1 MRSGGV
7 GDQNGGPPQRQ
18 ATQRFEYFA
27 LGGGVE
33 MGGGFVEQQDWRVL
47 QHGTGN
53 CHALLLASRGAKVVV
68 NDPGGSVDGTGGA
81 HRVADAV
88 VAEIK
93 AAGGEAVAS
102 YASVAE
108 EKAAASIVQT
118 AMDTWGRLDILVN
131 NAGILR
137 DKAFNNMTMEDYEF
151 VNQVH
156 HFGTAYC
163 IKAAWPI
170 MRKQQ
175 YGRVVVTTSGSGT
188 VGNFGQ
194 ANYGAAK
201 MAVNGLINVL
211 RHEGAKYNIRLNA
224 ISPSAYTR
232 MTESLLPPDI
242 APWMKPELVSP
253 MVAWLCSE
261 ECDQNGEIMAATA
274 GGYARVQYFV
284 TEGAQFDP
292 AEPVTIEMVR
302 DSLDQIRDLTQ
313 IKPYFGMMGNVVEK
327 LREMGRIR

>member
-1 MRSGGV
+1 MDIRYDGRVAIVTGAGV
-7 GDQNGGPPQRQ
+7 G
-18 ATQRFEYFA
+18 
-27 LGGGVE
+27 LGRE
-33 MGGGFVEQQDWRVL
+33 
-47 QHGTGN
+47 
-53 CHALLLASRGAKVVV
+53 HALLLASRGAKVVV
-68 NDPGGSVDGTGGA
+68 NDPGGSVDGTGGTA
-81 HRVADAV
+81 ATADQV
-88 VAEIK
+88 VATIK
-93 AAGGEAVAS
+93 QAGGEAVAS

-108 EKAAASIVQT
+108 EAAAQTIIDT
-118 AMDTWGRLDILVN
+118 AMNAWGRVDILVN

-137 DKAFNNMTMEDYEF
+137 DKAFNNMTMADYEF

-163 IKAAWPI
+163 TKAAWPI

-211 RHEGAKYNIRLNA
+211 RHEGAKYNIRCNA

-242 APWMKPELVSP
+242 APWMKAELVSP

-284 TEGAQFDP
+284 TEGKQFDP

-302 DSLDQIRDLTQ
+302 DSLDQIRDLSTA
-313 IKPYFGMMGNVVEK
+313 KPYFGMMGNVVEK
-327 LREMGRIR
+327 LREMGRIK

>member
-1 MRSGGV
+1 MAIRFDDRVAIVTGAGAGLGRS
-7 GDQNGGPPQRQ
+7 
-18 ATQRFEYFA
+18 
-27 LGGGVE
+27 
-33 MGGGFVEQQDWRVL
+33 
-47 QHGTGN
+47 
-53 CHALLLASRGAKVVV
+53 HAMLLASRGAKVVV
-68 NDPGGSVDGTGGA
+68 NDPGGAVDGRGGQHA
-81 HRVADAV
+81 VADTV

-93 AAGGEAVAS
+93 AAGGQAVAN
-102 YASVAE
+102 YDSVADA
-108 EKAAASIVQT
+108 KSAQNIVDT
-118 AMDTWGRLDILVN
+118 AVNTWGRLDILVN
-131 NAGILR
+131 NAGVLR
-137 DKAFNNMTMEDYEF
+137 DKAFNNMSLEDFEF
-151 VNQVH
+151 AVQVH
-156 HFGTAYC
+156 FYGTVYC
-163 IKAAWPI
+163 TKAAWPV

-175 YGRVVVTTSGSGT
+175 YGRIVVTTSGSGT

-194 ANYGAAK
+194 SNYGAAK

-232 MTESLLPPDI
+232 MTESLLPPDM

-284 TEGAQFDP
+284 TEGKQFDP
-292 AEPVTIEMVR
+292 AEPVTIEMIR

-313 IKPYFGMMGNVVEK
+313 VKPYFGMMGNVVEK
-327 LREMGRIR
+327 LREMGRIK

>member
-1 MRSGGV
+1 MNLFDLKGKVAVVTGG
-7 GDQNGGPPQRQ
+7 NGGIG
-18 ATQRFEYFA
+18 
-27 LGGGVE
+27 LGMAQGI
-33 MGGGFVEQQDWRVL
+33 
-47 QHGTGN
+47 
-53 CHALLLASRGAKVVV
+53 ASLG
-68 NDPGGSVDGTGGA
+68 
-81 HRVADAV
+81 
-88 VAEIK
+88 
-93 AAGGEAVAS
+93 
-102 YASVAE
+102 
-108 EKAAASIVQT
+108 ASIVI
-118 AMDTWGRLDILVN
+118 AGRNEAKAAEALKTLRDMGAEASFIVADVTHKAECVALIAAAAAKYGRVDILVN

-327 LREMGRIR
+327 LREMGRIK

>member
-1 MRSGGV
+1 MIRFDNRVAIVTGAGV
-7 GDQNGGPPQRQ
+7 G
-18 ATQRFEYFA
+18 
-27 LGGGVE
+27 LG
-33 MGGGFVEQQDWRVL
+33 RS
-47 QHGTGN
+47 
-53 CHALLLASRGAKVVV
+53 HALLLASRGAKVVV
-68 NDPGGSVDGTGGA
+68 NDPGGAVDGTGGA
-81 HRVADAV
+81 NAVADSV

-93 AAGGEAVAS
+93 AAGGEAVAN
-102 YASVAE
+102 YNSVADWDS
-108 EKAAASIVQT
+108 AQGIIQT
-118 AMDTWGRLDILVN
+118 AMDNWGRVDILVN

-137 DKAFNNMTMEDYEF
+137 DKAFINMTKEEYDI
-151 VNQVH
+151 VNAVH
-156 HFGTAYC
+156 HMGTAYC
-163 IKAAWPI
+163 TRAAWPI

-224 ISPSAYTR
+224 ISPSAWTR
-232 MTESLLPPDI
+232 MTEKLLPPDVGQ
-242 APWMKPELVSP
+242 WMKPELVSP

-284 TEGAQFDP
+284 TDGVQFDP
-292 AEPVTIEMVR
+292 AEPVTIEMIQENI
-302 DSLDQIRDLTQ
+302 DKIRDLSTV
-313 IKPYFGMMGNVVEK
+313 IPYTGMFGTVEK
-327 LREMGRIR
+327 KLRAMGRIK

>member
-1 MRSGGV
+1 MDVRFDGRVAIVTGAGAGLGRS
-7 GDQNGGPPQRQ
+7 
-18 ATQRFEYFA
+18 
-27 LGGGVE
+27 
-33 MGGGFVEQQDWRVL
+33 
-47 QHGTGN
+47 
-53 CHALLLASRGAKVVV
+53 HAMLLASRGAKVVV

-81 HRVADAV
+81 NAVADKV
-88 VAEIK
+88 VSEIK
-93 AAGGEAVAS
+93 AAGGEAIAS

-108 EKAAASIVQT
+108 ERAAQSIIDT
-118 AMDTWGRLDILVN
+118 ATSAWGRLDILVN

-137 DKAFNNMTMEDYEF
+137 DKSFNNMDAADYEL

-156 HFGTAYC
+156 HFGTVYC
-163 IKAAWPI
+163 TKAAWPI

-224 ISPSAYTR
+224 ISPSALTR
-232 MTESLLPPDI
+232 MTESLLPPDVG
-242 APWMKPELVSP
+242 PWMKPELVSP
-253 MVAWLCSE
+253 AVAWLCSE
-261 ECDQNGEIMAATA
+261 ECDQNGEIIAATA
-274 GGYARVQYFV
+274 GGYARVRYFV
-284 TEGAQFDP
+284 TEGVQFDP

-302 DSLDQIRDLTQ
+302 DSLGKIRDLSTAV
-313 IKPYFGMMGNVVEK
+313 PYTGMMGNVAQK
-327 LREMGRIR
+327 LREMGRIK

>member
-1 MRSGGV
+1 MAN
-7 GDQNGGPPQRQ
+7 DL
-18 ATQRFEYFA
+18 RFDGRVA
-27 LGGGVE
+27 IVTGAGGGL
-33 MGGGFVEQQDWRVL
+33 GRA
-47 QHGTGN
+47 
-53 CHALLLASRGAKVVV
+53 HALLLGARGARVVV
-68 NDPGGSVDGTGGA
+68 NDLGGSMRGGGQSSTPAQSVVD
-81 HRVADAV
+81 
-88 VAEIK
+88 EIK
-93 AAGGEAVAS
+93 AAGGEAVAN
-102 YASVAE
+102 YNSVAE
-108 EKAAASIVQT
+108 EAAAQAIVAT

-137 DKAFNNMTMEDYEF
+137 DKAFNNMSMADYEF

-175 YGRVVVTTSGSGT
+175 YGRIVVTTSGSGT

-232 MTESLLPPDI
+232 MTESLLPPDM

-302 DSLDQIRDLTQ
+302 DKIDQIRDLTQ
-313 IKPYFGMMGNVVEK
+313 IRPYFGMMGNVVEK
-327 LREMGRIR
+327 LREMGRVK

>member
-1 MRSGGV
+1 MDV
-7 GDQNGGPPQRQ
+7 
-18 ATQRFEYFA
+18 RFDNRVA
-27 LGGGVE
+27 IVTGAGAGLGRE
-33 MGGGFVEQQDWRVL
+33 
-47 QHGTGN
+47 
-53 CHALLLASRGAKVVV
+53 HALLLASRGAKVVV

-81 HRVADAV
+81 SAVADKV
-88 VAEIK
+88 VQEIT
-93 AAGGEAVAS
+93 ASGGQAVAS

-108 EKAAASIVQT
+108 EAAAASIIQT

-137 DKAFNNMTMEDYEF
+137 DKAFNNMTMADYEF

-170 MRKQQ
+170 MRKQA
-175 YGRVVVTTSGSGT
+175 YGRIVVTTSGSGT

-211 RHEGAKYNIRLNA
+211 RHEGAKYNIRCNA

-232 MTESLLPPDI
+232 MTEGLLPPDME
-242 APWMKPELVSP
+242 PWMKPELVSP
-253 MVAWLCSE
+253 IVAWLCSE
-261 ECDQNGEIMAATA
+261 DCDQNGEIMAATA

-284 TEGAQFDP
+284 TDGVQFDP

-302 DSLDQIRDLTQ
+302 DQLDAIRDLSTAR
-313 IKPYFGMMGNVVEK
+313 PYVGMMGNVVEK
-327 LREMGRIR
+327 LREMGRIK